1 MAKTLYYIYCR
12 EESGNEFY
20 VDIRNTR
27 ESAIDLIRTCYNRDH
42 NLGYNSISGPRYYFM
57 VERAG
62 N

>member
-20 VDIRNTR
+20 VDIRNTL
-27 ESAIDLIRTCYNRDH
+27 ESAIDLIRTCYNRD
-42 NLGYNSISGPRYYFM
+42 YNSDCRKAIGQRYYFM
-57 VERAG
+57 VERTG